1 MVNPQEA
8 LRIARLA
15 VQDAFAAGRRKS
27 QREAQRR
34 AADEQAR
41 TLRGRQSEADRAAKV
56 AREQA
61 AIKRMRRGS
70 R

>member
-15 VQDAFAAGRRKS
+15 VQDALAAEQRKT
-27 QREAQRR
+27 QQEAQRR

-41 TLRGRQSEADRAAKV
+41 AMRARQSEADRAAKV

-61 AIKRMRRGS
+61 AIKRMRGKS